1 MPSIPTLLGSLI
13 VGGIVFVVLFVIL
26 SVTLWVSIV
35 AGGVVALLS
44 MFGGAGALLARRGS
58 HPHPHGT

>member
-1 MPSIPTLLGSLI
+1 MPSTLTTLVSLV

-35 AGGVVALLS
+35 AGGVVAVALML
-44 MFGGAGALLARRGS
+44 GGAGALMSRHGS
-58 HPHPHGT
+58 SAHPHGA